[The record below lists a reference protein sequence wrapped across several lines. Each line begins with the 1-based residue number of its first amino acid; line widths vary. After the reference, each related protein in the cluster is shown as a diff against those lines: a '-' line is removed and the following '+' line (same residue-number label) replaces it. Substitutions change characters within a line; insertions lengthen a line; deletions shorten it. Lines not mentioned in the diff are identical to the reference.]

1 MLTYSRSLLGRV
13 VEEGSSRRMGAA
25 HDRHNPVSIHCPNE
39 GMGTHY
45 FLLASCL

>member
-25 HDRHNPVSIHCPNE
+25 RDRHNSVSIHFPNE
-39 GMGTHY
+39 GIGTHY
-45 FLLASCL
+45 LL

>member
-13 VEEGSSRRMGAA
+13 VEEDFSRRMGAA
-25 HDRHNPVSIHCPNE
+25 RDRNYSVSIHCPNE

-45 FLLASCL
+45 LL